1 MKTKE
6 LKSKILSKIK
16 SAKDE
21 HLLKEVYR
29 LLQIESELKDEV
41 YELSNQQ
48 KKAIDEGIEQLDN
61 GQYLT
66 NDQANAQVKEWLKKS
81 DGQ

>member
-1 MKTKE
+1 MTTKE
-6 LKSKILSKIK
+6 LKSKILNKIK
-16 SAKDE
+16 SSKDE

-66 NDQANAQVKEWLKKS
+66 NDQANTQVKEWLKKS

>member
-1 MKTKE
+1 MKAKK
-6 LKSKILSKIK
+6 LKNEILSRIK

-29 LLQIESELKDEV
+29 LLQIESELKEEV
-41 YELSNQQ
+41 YELSNEQ
-48 KKAIDEGIEQLDN
+48 KEAIDEGIEQLGN
-61 GQYLT
+61 CQYLT
-66 NDQANAQVKEWLKKS
+66 NAQANTQVKEWLKRS

>member
-6 LKSKILSKIK
+6 LKSKILNKIK

-29 LLQIESELKDEV
+29 LLQMESELKSDV

-48 KKAIDEGIEQLDN
+48 NEAIDEGIEQLDN

-66 NDQANAQVKEWLKKS
+66 SDQANAQVKEWLKKS